1 MAKDEYISTTGLYKI
16 RDRLSQSA
24 NGGKNAAVENE
35 SDPQMAGAPVPR
47 ERKFD
52 QALQARHEEFRKLK
66 RDISARY
73 AETIAALSEKLD
85 GMKNSAVYIEHTLEF
100 ISGKQQELDSLDD
113 DWGAENYTAQ
123 LAAAM
128 KTLDNLRL
136 ELIRQNS
143 RLAEKTSTGGNGNDN
158 SRTSTSLLP
167 ELSSLSFKQ
176 LFRMGS
182 IFMLPLILT
191 TGLGA
196 MIIAFAIYMA
206 MRF

>member
-24 NGGKNAAVENE
+24 NIGQNTIEENE
-35 SDPQMAGAPVPR
+35 ATPLMTGTPAPR

-52 QALQARHEEFRKLK
+52 QALQSRHEEFRKLK

-73 AETIAALSEKLD
+73 AETVATLSEKLD
-85 GMKNSAVYIEHTLEF
+85 SMKNSTVYIEHSLEF
-100 ISGKQQELDSLDD
+100 ISGKQQELDALDD
-113 DWGAENYTAQ
+113 DWGTENYTAH

-143 RLAEKTSTGGNGNDN
+143 RLAEKTSTGGNGGEN
-158 SRTSTSLLP
+158 SRSPASLLP
-167 ELSSLSFKQ
+167 ELSSLSFRQ
-176 LFRMGS
+176 LFRMGAM
-182 IFMLPLILT
+182 FMLPLILT

-196 MIIAFAIYMA
+196 IIIALAIYMA